1 MAFQDSG
8 DYLLNTQEAR
18 KAFCD
23 EYKGQLYNIAINLT
37 HNQKQAYNL
46 VVGAFQHAFL
56 KYSSTPC
63 PGNCMPFLS
72 SAIYLLY
79 ANGDEANDVCSN
91 AANSKSESDGRAQP
105 ASQYYTDRSARQPE
119 KQSAPEYVSVQED
132 DSDEPE
138 TEAITETAID
148 DPTPAKEPLRPET
161 QIPRHAQIQK
171 DFSQPLSRQVF
182 DPDHTDY
189 WTPSMEKSQLS
200 AVESNAQRTP
210 ESSLSANE
218 QTAASAITAAEEPTQ
233 QPNFSQ
239 AYMYDAKIAK
249 KKKSPSL
256 RVINTLLFFLLV
268 WMSIGLLIRMEVLP
282 QWNLGYAW
290 FNLYIFPL
298 F

>member
-56 KYSSTPC
+56 KYASTPC
-63 PGNCMPFLS
+63 PDNCMPFLS
-72 SAIYLLY
+72 SAVYLLY
-79 ANGDEANDVCSN
+79 ANGNETSDVCSN
-91 AANSKSESDGRAQP
+91 TANSKFEPDERAQP
-105 ASQYYTDRSARQPE
+105 TSQYYTDRSTRQP
-119 KQSAPEYVSVQED
+119 KKPPVAEYVSVQED
-132 DSDEPE
+132 DSDETEAAAEVVTKTTIEEPAPAEPE
-138 TEAITETAID
+138 TSS
-148 DPTPAKEPLRPET
+148 
-161 QIPRHAQIQK
+161 PRHAQEQQ
-171 DFSQPLSRQVF
+171 DSSQPLSRQVF
-182 DPDHTDY
+182 DPEHTDY
-189 WTPSMEKSQLS
+189 WTPSMEKSQPP
-200 AVESNAQRTP
+200 TP
-210 ESSLSANE
+210 EPNKRHVPDSSLSANE
-218 QTAASAITAAEEPTQ
+218 QTSPGAGAAAEDPIQ

-249 KKKSPSL
+249 KKKSASL